1 MKFLPCTIL
10 LALFLASCGNSGT
23 PAAVDSTP
31 AQTQSAQPS
40 LEDKQMKAAFIME
53 TTEDSMGIP
62 HTTVSVDYND
72 SRTALDP
79 MLCAAT
85 LYTKEQMDEMGME
98 VPGNVI
104 TGCGGWYAGG
114 GDYYYIAPTPTGIAV
129 YKGWQDEQQEGVGYN
144 WEKFKTIE

>member
-1 MKFLPCTIL
+1 MKFLPYTAI
-10 LALFLASCGNSGT
+10 LALCLTSCGNSGN

-31 AQTQSAQPS
+31 AQTQSSQPS

-79 MLCAAT
+79 MICAGT
-85 LYTKEQMDEMGME
+85 LYTKEEMDAMGME
-98 VPGNVI
+98 VPDNTI
-104 TGCGGWYAGG
+104 TGCGGWFAGG
-114 GDYYYIAPTPTGIAV
+114 GDYYYIAPSATGIDV
-129 YKGWQDEQQEGVGYN
+129 YKGWQDEGQVGVGYN
-144 WEKFKTIE
+144 WEKFKSIE